1 MQILRPESERLKQ
14 NLVGVCLH
22 SYNDTVSV
30 NIDVIIER
38 CFRGFPPLEGVQ
50 ILDSYLVARYGCGG
64 TGFLL

>member
-14 NLVGVCLH
+14 NLEGVCLH

-30 NIDVIIER
+30 NTGVIIER
-38 CFRGFPPLEGVQ
+38 CFRGFPSLEGAQ
-50 ILDSYLVARYGCGG
+50 ILDSYIVTRYGCVG